1 MVDFTQAYKT
11 AGAREISSNAFAGVM
26 NKVYSWMAAGLAVSA
41 GVAFYVRRGLLTNT
55 LELTPG
61 MVWGCLIGELALV
74 FALTFFINKLSAFAA
89 TVMFLVYSA
98 LSGATLA
105 LIMLAYSE
113 ASVFSALVAASGSFL
128 TMAVLGTF
136 AKRSLTSIGSL
147 CFAGLI
153 AVIVSQIILAF
164 FPSARGGML
173 DTGISVI
180 GVLVFLGLAAYD
192 AQKIKVLAM
201 HSGELDKATVD
212 KLAIMGALSLYLDF
226 VNLFLMLLR
235 IFGNRK

>member
-1 MVDFTQAYKT
+1 
-11 AGAREISSNAFAGVM
+11 
-26 NKVYSWMAAGLAVSA
+26 
-41 GVAFYVRRGLLTNT
+41 
-55 LELTPG
+55 
-61 MVWGCLIGELALV
+61 
-74 FALTFFINKLSAFAA
+74 
-89 TVMFLVYSA
+89 
-98 LSGATLA
+98 
-105 LIMLAYSE
+105 
-113 ASVFSALVAASGSFL
+113 
-128 TMAVLGTF
+128 MAVLGTF